1 MILNKWISKKIW
13 GKRETNFTEL
23 DGEFKKKD
31 LYQQY
36 INVINNNDA
45 GFIWER
51 YVFTEY
57 NNQGFML
64 KKNI

>member
-1 MILNKWISKKIW
+1 IDKIK
-13 GKRETNFTEL
+13 G
-23 DGEFKKKD
+23 DHH
-31 LYQQY
+31 YSYSQY
-36 INVINNNDA
+36 KSMFNDA

-57 NNQGFML
+57 NNQGFIL